1 MEQNETVKHIKQ
13 QFFVYRN
20 GIIADNLRC
29 AGDTHSVIFGLNVPQ
44 LQIIAK
50 EVGTNKEVAIDLWT
64 NSSSRESRMI
74 APMLYPPEEM
84 QFADACDWINS
95 IENTEI
101 ADNLCHKLLRKLPF
115 AESLVMEYH
124 DKTQDILRYT
134 SLRLAMNLLIL
145 GQLSNINV
153 IHDFAQKE
161 TERNVKMTYLL
172 AKDLLEETSQ
182 E

>member
-1 MEQNETVKHIKQ
+1 MEPNETIKHIKQ

-20 GIIADNLRC
+20 GIVADNLRR
-29 AGDTHSVIFGLNVPQ
+29 AGDAHPVIFGLNIPQ

-74 APMLYPPEEM
+74 APMVYPPEEM
-84 QFADACDWINS
+84 QFEDACNWINS

-101 ADNLCHKLLRKLPF
+101 ADNLCHKLLRRLPF
-115 AESLVMEYH
+115 AESLVMEYY

-134 SLRLAMNLLIL
+134 SLRLAMNLLII
-145 GQLSNINV
+145 GRLSNTKAINNL
-153 IHDFAQKE
+153 AQKE
-161 TERNVKMTYLL
+161 IGRNVKMTYLL